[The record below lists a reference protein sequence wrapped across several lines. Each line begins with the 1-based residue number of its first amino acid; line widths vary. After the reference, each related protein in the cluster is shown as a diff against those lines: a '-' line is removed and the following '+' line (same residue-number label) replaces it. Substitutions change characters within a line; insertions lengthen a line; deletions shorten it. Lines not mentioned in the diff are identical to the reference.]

1 MHKIMLVEDDDLMRS
16 LLADY
21 LSMEGFPVVQC
32 DMCGGIEATLAF
44 LEQEQPAL
52 AVVDV
57 HSRQIDGFELLHS
70 IRSSAR
76 LQSLR
81 VLMTSGLDFVLRS
94 YQEGADGFLLKP
106 YMPEELVRKIND
118 LI

>member
-1 MHKIMLVEDDDLMRS
+1 MLVEDDDLMRS

-32 DMCGGIEATLAF
+32 NMDGEIEAIVAF
-44 LEQEQPAL
+44 LAQEQPAL

-57 HSRQIDGFELLHS
+57 HSRQIDGFELLHC
-70 IRSSAR
+70 IRNDAR
-76 LQSLR
+76 LQSMR

-106 YMPEELVRKIND
+106 YMPEELVNKIND
-118 LI
+118 LL